1 MRNVERADT
10 RTTILGEKASMPVF
24 VSPAA
29 LARLA
34 HPEGECAIAAGVG
47 NEGLIQVVSTSSSMS
62 IESIM
67 SARVSNDQPV
77 FFQLYVN
84 KDIEKS
90 KATIRRAEKAGVKA
104 LWITVDSPVIGK
116 RERDERVKAQ
126 IQVGR
131 SHLSRC
137 FLLHA
142 GQK

>member
-1 MRNVERADT
+1 
-10 RTTILGEKASMPVF
+10 
-24 VSPAA
+24 
-29 LARLA
+29 
-34 HPEGECAIAAGVG
+34 
-47 NEGLIQVVSTSSSMS
+47 MS

-67 SARVSNDQPV
+67 AARVSNDQPV

-116 RERDERVKAQ
+116 RERDERFKAQ

-137 FLLHA
+137 FLPHA